1 MPQKWFSFLKKI
13 HCIFRYIRGGR
24 GGVRQD
30 VTNVTLFF
38 LFFFEGFP
46 NAVVPEDISSSSESV
61 RVLPRQRHP
70 SKLGELHGS
79 PNSPRPTLVL
89 KLK

>member
-1 MPQKWFSFLKKI
+1 M
-13 HCIFRYIRGGR
+13 
-24 GGVRQD
+24 
-30 VTNVTLFF
+30 
-38 LFFFEGFP
+38 EGISWSLGNGKGYGLGIKYRVLNIINIIKY

-61 RVLPRQRHP
+61 RVLPRQRHL

-79 PNSPRPTLVL
+79 PDSPRPTLVL